1 MFVLVHLAFTCLLC
15 FFCFYRGYGDNAAL
29 GTGREEDEI
38 FPARLEVKQLT
49 GKGRK
54 CLQVQAGS
62 QHSII
67 LASRGKAD
75 VQPTET

>member
-1 MFVLVHLAFTCLLC
+1 LFIFVVALLVLFR
-15 FFCFYRGYGDNAAL
+15 RGYGDNAAL
-29 GTGREEDEI
+29 GTGRDEDEI
-38 FPARLEVKQLT
+38 FPALLKVQELS

-75 VQPTET
+75 PRPTET